1 VRFAGPAILL
11 ACAALAASGCSLS
24 SSDDSGVDPNDKR
37 ATALE
42 CIKED
47 EGLDARLVGNDR
59 IQVGDE
65 KTGPRIRFF
74 LTGGQAEAEQF
85 EGRGEGAEQ
94 IKNSLLF
101 VRQGSEDDLGG
112 IEACL
117 NDL

>member
-1 VRFAGPAILL
+1 MRLASPALL
-11 ACAALAASGCSLS
+11 LTCGALAASGCAVS

-42 CIKED
+42 CITED
-47 EGLDARLVGNDR
+47 EGLHARPVGSDR

-74 LTGGQAEAEQF
+74 VTGGQAEAEQF

-101 VRQGSEDDLGG
+101 VREGSEDELGS

>member
-1 VRFAGPAILL
+1 MRIAGPVLL
-11 ACAALAASGCSLS
+11 TCAVLAASGCAV
-24 SSDDSGVDPNDKR
+24 SSDDDNGVDPNDKR
-37 ATALE
+37 AAALE
-42 CIKED
+42 CMTED
-47 EGLDARLVGNDR
+47 EGLDARLVGRDR

-94 IKNSLLF
+94 IKSSLLF
-101 VRQGSEDDLGG
+101 VREGSEEDLGG